1 MGYTVL
7 EESTLA
13 RRGTGKE
20 GTGER
25 ENIPVCSP
33 APSPFAHAPSRRLS
47 VQTLKI
53 GETDMDG
60 AITDQRMDR
69 EVDEAVMRNERLDA
83 AGQSAIGP
91 NRRLRAGS

>member
-1 MGYTVL
+1 
-7 EESTLA
+7 
-13 RRGTGKE
+13 
-20 GTGER
+20 
-25 ENIPVCSP
+25 
-33 APSPFAHAPSRRLS
+33 
-47 VQTLKI
+47 
-53 GETDMDG
+53 MDG